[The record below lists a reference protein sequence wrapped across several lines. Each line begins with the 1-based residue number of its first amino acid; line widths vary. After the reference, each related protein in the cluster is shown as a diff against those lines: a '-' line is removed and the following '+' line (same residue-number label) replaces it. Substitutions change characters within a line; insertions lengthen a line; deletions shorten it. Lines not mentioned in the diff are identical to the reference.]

1 MKPRNVVAFL
11 IALLLGM
18 AFAPVPHGQPVGE
31 ARFIAGVV
39 GPARVTLDA
48 QWDDFDVNQVERA
61 FCVTRWEMTSGILR
75 GQPTIGLAVIEVSR
89 PLSVGKATGN
99 SIVFR
104 CKSGQP
110 TGHIH
115 PPTSC
120 TADGSQCF
128 LDRFRQTPETC
139 APSAQDRRYANH
151 SDAPFHFVMCGVGIY
166 SFFFPAP
173 EAAPPDSASGTAG
186 TVAMP
191 RMGTTRWVSEAEAT
205 HDLIS
210 LGSMIAGVVFA
221 VSVITLRQHK
231 ETHHFYYG
239 AVMVAWPGAPLWVR
253 GIGFALILDDTI
265 QHAVQIKDPSY
276 RSPVHKAYAVVLRW
290 TGL

>member
-1 MKPRNVVAFL
+1 MRNPARNVVAFL

-18 AFAPVPHGQPVGE
+18 AFAPVLHGQPVGE

-139 APSAQDRRYANH
+139 APSAQDRKYANH
-151 SDAPFHFVMCGVGIY
+151 SDAPFHIVQCGVGIF

-173 EAAPPDSASGTAG
+173 EAAPPDSASGTSG

-191 RMGTTRWVSEAEAT
+191 RAETTAT
-205 HDLIS
+205 PIDDGIT
-210 LGSMIAGVVFA
+210 IAALLATGVWL
-221 VSVITLRQHK
+221 VSVVRLRALG
-231 ETHHFYYG
+231 EVHHFWYG
-239 AVMVAWPGAPLWVR
+239 AVMVAWPGAPEWVR
-253 GIGFALILDDTI
+253 AIGLVVMWDDAA
-265 QHAVQIKDPSY
+265 QHLVQLRDPAY
-276 RSPVHKAYAVVLRW
+276 RSPLHRAYAFVLRR
-290 TGL
+290 LP